1 VRLSDERDEMG
12 IQSVQVEPFSHVSRA
27 TVHGAGRARDK
38 SARGAERLVGRSAA
52 GAAVGVAEIQAVV
65 WGSSMTEDNPIN
77 PMNQADPRNQ
87 ASPMN
92 RGAADVPFQPVR

>member
-1 VRLSDERDEMG
+1 MAPTSTTHWPKTAGASGIGSMRRGIRFLKVGEGRTRSKERFM
-12 IQSVQVEPFSHVSRA
+12 
-27 TVHGAGRARDK
+27 
-38 SARGAERLVGRSAA
+38 GRSAA
-52 GAAVGVAEIQAVV
+52 GAAVGVAEIQVVV

-87 ASPMN
+87 TSPMN

>member
-1 VRLSDERDEMG
+1 
-12 IQSVQVEPFSHVSRA
+12 
-27 TVHGAGRARDK
+27 
-38 SARGAERLVGRSAA
+38 
-52 GAAVGVAEIQAVV
+52 
-65 WGSSMTEDNPIN
+65 MTEDNPIN